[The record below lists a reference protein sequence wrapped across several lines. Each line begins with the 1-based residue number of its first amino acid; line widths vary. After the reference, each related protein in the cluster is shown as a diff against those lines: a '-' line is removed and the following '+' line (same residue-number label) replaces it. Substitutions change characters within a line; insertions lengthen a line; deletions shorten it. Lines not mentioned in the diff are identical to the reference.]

1 MKANFKKAED
11 ILTKYHQEHLLQ
23 FYDELSNEQQEYLVN
38 QILSINF
45 DEIINLYEKS
55 KLTSTISTEYI
66 EPISYYDKLNF
77 TPNDIDIYNS
87 IGQNCI
93 KDGKIAVVTLAGGQ
107 GSRLG
112 YKGPKGTFKLETSP
126 SIKCPKWTFKIESIA
141 TFAII

>member
-77 TPNDIDIYNS
+77 TPMI
-87 IGQNCI
+87 
-93 KDGKIAVVTLAGGQ
+93 
-107 GSRLG
+107 
-112 YKGPKGTFKLETSP
+112 
-126 SIKCPKWTFKIESIA
+126 
-141 TFAII
+141 